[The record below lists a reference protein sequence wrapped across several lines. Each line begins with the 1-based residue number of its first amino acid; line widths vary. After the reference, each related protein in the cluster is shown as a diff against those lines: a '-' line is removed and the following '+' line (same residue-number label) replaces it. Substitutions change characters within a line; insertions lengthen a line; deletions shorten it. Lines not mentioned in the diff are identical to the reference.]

1 MKGCQSSSDS
11 TFAQTL
17 KAEGATLSP
26 SASRSFF
33 CIYQSECGRCSSAD
47 IESDNGNDPVD
58 FFDTVTVSLI
68 QNYNDGWLLLPIIL
82 ALNARFVLLS
92 ATLAPYQ
99 ADVDA

>member
-33 CIYQSECGRCSSAD
+33 CIYQSEWWA
-47 IESDNGNDPVD
+47 
-58 FFDTVTVSLI
+58 
-68 QNYNDGWLLLPIIL
+68 LLK
-82 ALNARFVLLS
+82 R
-92 ATLAPYQ
+92 
-99 ADVDA
+99 